1 MQLYRAEKLL
11 WHWLFCP
18 RVGMCLHCF
27 QYDIYTTF
35 TKPKK
40 QLDSSY
46 LWMRLQ
52 SPKSSQYDW
61 HLSLIFCLCAGSKV
75 AAASFAD
82 CASASNTQSV
92 VETCDLAQTTLM
104 CRSLE
109 CFLSLFKVKTV
120 FQPRWR
126 SKHIFETIRKI
137 SLHTPEEKY
146 SIEIM
151 MRLSYAT
158 CFVTVKYTANVR
170 SFTFCFV
177 FWRTIKTV

>member
-92 VETCDLAQTTLM
+92 CWDLRFGPNNLDV
-104 CRSLE
+104 SLSGAFFVIVQSQNSFPTSME
-109 CFLSLFKVKTV
+109 VKA
-120 FQPRWR
+120 
-126 SKHIFETIRKI
+126 HIRDNQKNLITHPWRKI
-137 SLHTPEEKY
+137 LYWNNDETKLRY
-146 SIEIM
+146 M
-151 MRLSYAT
+151 
-158 CFVTVKYTANVR
+158 
-170 SFTFCFV
+170 FCDC
-177 FWRTIKTV
+177 